1 MGNFSGRLFNRV
13 FQDVNYTRLNPHTE
27 KAGTTAGSAMSY
39 IIGRNTIQPET
50 ADEIKSG
57 KNVLIYAGLND
68 ELKFDFTYQGHTYE
82 VGFNIPEGSYYPD
95 EIAAAIQTAGREAMG
110 KMTDVNGDPLPAEN
124 FHATIGLSAIGVS
137 ENSTG
142 IDNSDKLI
150 LSYIVPDN
158 GTVKQVDAIIDGV
171 RGSSA
176 YRLFYDAT
184 QSPRP
189 SRIIGKSDLSGGV
202 TIISGQNDELT
213 FELDGVPLTVKI
225 PAGTYDSRS
234 VSEALNK
241 ELEAIPCLVRAVDN
255 NGNLMFYTT
264 ENGAYDID
272 KFAGSASDELF
283 YGADKRDDDNE
294 IGIHYGRRT
303 NSYIWYDKTRADEH
317 LMRINTTGVT
327 TVDRAL
333 KAISRL
339 DYANDYLSK
348 WRAVSGAQRN
358 RSEHA
363 YSVNAATVE
372 NLESAESG
380 IRDADIAEEVKAD
393 AKQKLIMQAQG
404 YIMSKQK
411 ENSQSVLDIMA

>member
-1 MGNFSGRLFNRV
+1 
-13 FQDVNYTRLNPHTE
+13 
-27 KAGTTAGSAMSY
+27 
-39 IIGRNTIQPET
+39 
-50 ADEIKSG
+50 
-57 KNVLIYAGLND
+57 
-68 ELKFDFTYQGHTYE
+68 
-82 VGFNIPEGSYYPD
+82 
-95 EIAAAIQTAGREAMG
+95 
-110 KMTDVNGDPLPAEN
+110 
-124 FHATIGLSAIGVS
+124 
-137 ENSTG
+137 
-142 IDNSDKLI
+142 
-150 LSYIVPDN
+150 
-158 GTVKQVDAIIDGV
+158 
-171 RGSSA
+171 
-176 YRLFYDAT
+176 
-184 QSPRP
+184 
-189 SRIIGKSDLSGGV
+189 
-202 TIISGQNDELT
+202 
-213 FELDGVPLTVKI
+213 
-225 PAGTYDSRS
+225 
-234 VSEALNK
+234 
-241 ELEAIPCLVRAVDN
+241 
-255 NGNLMFYTT
+255 MFYTT

-363 YSVNAATVE
+363 

>member
-1 MGNFSGRLFNRV
+1 M
-13 FQDVNYTRLNPHTE
+13 
-27 KAGTTAGSAMSY
+27 
-39 IIGRNTIQPET
+39 
-50 ADEIKSG
+50 
-57 KNVLIYAGLND
+57 
-68 ELKFDFTYQGHTYE
+68 
-82 VGFNIPEGSYYPD
+82 
-95 EIAAAIQTAGREAMG
+95 
-110 KMTDVNGDPLPAEN
+110 
-124 FHATIGLSAIGVS
+124 
-137 ENSTG
+137 
-142 IDNSDKLI
+142 
-150 LSYIVPDN
+150 
-158 GTVKQVDAIIDGV
+158 
-171 RGSSA
+171 
-176 YRLFYDAT
+176 
-184 QSPRP
+184 
-189 SRIIGKSDLSGGV
+189 

-272 KFAGSASDELF
+272 KFTGSASDELF

-333 KAISRL
+333 KAINRL
-339 DYANDYLSK
+339 DYANDYLLK

-380 IRDADIAEEVKAD
+380 IRDADIAEEVKAA

>member
-1 MGNFSGRLFNRV
+1 M
-13 FQDVNYTRLNPHTE
+13 
-27 KAGTTAGSAMSY
+27 
-39 IIGRNTIQPET
+39 
-50 ADEIKSG
+50 
-57 KNVLIYAGLND
+57 
-68 ELKFDFTYQGHTYE
+68 
-82 VGFNIPEGSYYPD
+82 
-95 EIAAAIQTAGREAMG
+95 
-110 KMTDVNGDPLPAEN
+110 
-124 FHATIGLSAIGVS
+124 
-137 ENSTG
+137 
-142 IDNSDKLI
+142 
-150 LSYIVPDN
+150 
-158 GTVKQVDAIIDGV
+158 DAIIDGV
-171 RGSSA
+171 RGNSA

-272 KFAGSASDELF
+272 KFTGSASDELF

-333 KAISRL
+333 KAINRL
-339 DYANDYLSK
+339 DYANDYLLK

-380 IRDADIAEEVKAD
+380 IRDADIAEEVKAA

>member
-1 MGNFSGRLFNRV
+1 MK
-13 FQDVNYTRLNPHTE
+13 Y
-27 KAGTTAGSAMSY
+27 
-39 IIGRNTIQPET
+39 
-50 ADEIKSG
+50 
-57 KNVLIYAGLND
+57 VLRFAVRFD
-68 ELKFDFTYQGHTYE
+68 ELNFVFTFLWHTYE

-171 RGSSA
+171 RGNSA

-241 ELEAIPCLVRAVDN
+241 ELEAIPCLVRAADN

-294 IGIHYGRRT
+294 IGIQYGRRT
-303 NSYIWYDKTRADEH
+303 NSDNRNDKTRADEH

>member
-1 MGNFSGRLFNRV
+1 
-13 FQDVNYTRLNPHTE
+13 
-27 KAGTTAGSAMSY
+27 
-39 IIGRNTIQPET
+39 
-50 ADEIKSG
+50 
-57 KNVLIYAGLND
+57 
-68 ELKFDFTYQGHTYE
+68 
-82 VGFNIPEGSYYPD
+82 
-95 EIAAAIQTAGREAMG
+95 
-110 KMTDVNGDPLPAEN
+110 
-124 FHATIGLSAIGVS
+124 
-137 ENSTG
+137 
-142 IDNSDKLI
+142 
-150 LSYIVPDN
+150 
-158 GTVKQVDAIIDGV
+158 
-171 RGSSA
+171 
-176 YRLFYDAT
+176 
-184 QSPRP
+184 
-189 SRIIGKSDLSGGV
+189 
-202 TIISGQNDELT
+202 
-213 FELDGVPLTVKI
+213 
-225 PAGTYDSRS
+225 
-234 VSEALNK
+234 
-241 ELEAIPCLVRAVDN
+241 
-255 NGNLMFYTT
+255 MFYTT

-380 IRDADIAEEVKAD
+380 IRDADIAEEVKAA

>member
-171 RGSSA
+171 RGNSA

-241 ELEAIPCLVRAVDN
+241 ELEEIPCLVRAVDN

-333 KAISRL
+333 KAINRL
-339 DYANDYLSK
+339 DYANDYLLK

-363 YSVNAATVE
+363 YSVNATTVE

-380 IRDADIAEEVKAD
+380 IRDADIAEEVKAA